1 MSNILIHL
9 LSSSSK
15 LCNHLES
22 DLLSKAEF
30 FSTITCPLTKTDDAT
45 KLYIHVNYSTIFE
58 KPNRLNNLHQRTEI
72 HSIYMSVVLRQ

>member
-1 MSNILIHL
+1 MSNILIQL

-22 DLLSKAEF
+22 DLLLKAEF

-45 KLYIHVNYSTIFE
+45 KNFYIHVNYSTIFE
-58 KPNRLNNLHQRTEI
+58 KPNRLNNLC
-72 HSIYMSVVLRQ
+72 